1 MCFVCFTVELSAR
14 PQLTLF
20 ITPFVDKLCYSKHLV
35 SFDGLAT
42 LGLQIAH
49 LHKIYFIEP
58 FTRAIATSRIR
69 IRVNVTP
76 PMNLVY
82 SLCCQV
88 FAIFEFLRQDT
99 TFMSTHTHK
108 IFLFP
113 KKLSTHSDQR
123 FVKNER
129 EREKNQSQVVN
140 ISQIHIN

>member
-1 MCFVCFTVELSAR
+1 MLCVFYSGAIGETAIDIVYH
-14 PQLTLF
+14 
-20 ITPFVDKLCYSKHLV
+20 PFVDKLCYSKHLV

-88 FAIFEFLRQDT
+88 FAILNF
-99 TFMSTHTHK
+99 
-108 IFLFP
+108 
-113 KKLSTHSDQR
+113 
-123 FVKNER
+123 
-129 EREKNQSQVVN
+129 
-140 ISQIHIN
+140 